1 MDERI
6 ENHAETETKKAA
18 ENESRKA
25 AEKEKRRIKKLLKD
39 AQVSENKIKI
49 LEPVIENTAWMKA
62 KLDDARER
70 IKGSSIAIPYN
81 NGGGQK
87 GLRENPLFKGY
98 ENLWRC
104 YIAGMGKIM
113 DSLPEEFQE
122 QEEKKEEKAAP
133 ATVLDFVRNKRG
145 TG

>member
-1 MDERI
+1 MDER
-6 ENHAETETKKAA
+6 EETHAEAA
-18 ENESRKA
+18 TRKA

-39 AQVSENKIKI
+39 AQVSEHKQKI
-49 LEPVIENTAWMKA
+49 LEPVIENAAWMKA
-62 KLDDARER
+62 KLDDAREQIR
-70 IKGSSIAIPYN
+70 GSSIAIPYN

-113 DSLPEEFQE
+113 DALPEEYQE
-122 QEEKKEEKAAP
+122 KQKEVEVIENP
-133 ATVLDFVRNKRG
+133 RSVLEIVRAKHKEAQ
-145 TG
+145 

>member
-1 MDERI
+1 MIKSEDMR
-6 ENHAETETKKAA
+6 ADAKTRA
-18 ENESRKA
+18 A
-25 AEKEKRRIKKLLKD
+25 AEKEKRRINKLLKN
-39 AQVSENKIKI
+39 AGVNENKIKMLI
-49 LEPVIENTAWMKA
+49 PVIENAAWMKA
-62 KLDDARER
+62 KLEEAREE
-70 IKGSSIAIPYN
+70 ICDEGIAVPYD

-87 GLRENPLFKGY
+87 GMRENPRFKAY

>member
-1 MDERI
+1 MS
-6 ENHAETETKKAA
+6 
-18 ENESRKA
+18 ENEREETAASVKTRTL
-25 AEKEKRRIKKLLKD
+25 AEKEKRRINKLLKS
-39 AQVSENKIKI
+39 AGVSENRIKM
-49 LEPVIENTAWMKA
+49 LAPVIENTAWMKA
-62 KLDDARER
+62 KLEDAREQIR
-70 IKGSSIAIPYN
+70 GSSIAIPYN

-113 DSLPEEFQE
+113 DSLPEEYQE

>member
-1 MDERI
+1 MDERQ
-6 ENHAETETKKAA
+6 ETSAER
-18 ENESRKA
+18 ESRVA

-39 AQVSENKIKI
+39 AEVSENKIKI

-62 KLDDARER
+62 KLDDAREQIR
-70 IKGSSIAIPYN
+70 GSSIAIPYN

-104 YIAGMGKIM
+104 YIAGMSKIM
-113 DSLPEEFQE
+113 ESLPAEYQE
-122 QEEKKEEKAAP
+122 TEKDAEVIENP
-133 ATVLDFVRNKRG
+133 RTVLEIVRAKHREAK
-145 TG
+145 

>member
-1 MDERI
+1 MS
-6 ENHAETETKKAA
+6 
-18 ENESRKA
+18 ENEREETAAAVKTRTI
-25 AEKEKRRIKKLLKD
+25 AEKEKRRINKLLKS
-39 AQVSENKIKI
+39 AGVSENRMKM
-49 LEPVIENTAWMKA
+49 LAPVIENTAWMKA
-62 KLDDARER
+62 KLEDAREQIR
-70 IKGSSIAIPYN
+70 GSSIAIPYN

-113 DSLPEEFQE
+113 DSLPEEYQE

>member
-6 ENHAETETKKAA
+6 ETHAETET
-18 ENESRKA
+18 RKA

-39 AQVSENKIKI
+39 AKVSENRIKV

-62 KLDDARER
+62 KLDDAREQIR
-70 IKGSSIAIPYN
+70 GSSIAVPYN

-113 DSLPEEFQE
+113 DSLPAEAQE
-122 QEEKKEEKAAP
+122 AEKAVEVIENP
-133 ATVLDFVRNKRG
+133 RSVLEIVRAKHKEAQ
-145 TG
+145 